1 MSYEDDNN
9 GIGGLG
15 VFLLIVVGLIG
26 IVAISTFFGSFGTV
40 DTGYRGVVIHLGNPT
55 GEIKD
60 QGFYWKTPFITDVV
74 DMNVQVQKTEVKAS
88 AASKDLQDVTTSVA
102 LNYRL
107 DPSSVGKLYQDVRT
121 DYDVKLVQPRLQESI
136 KAATSQY
143 TAEELVTKR
152 SEVRDKI
159 EMNLR
164 DKLLSYGI
172 IVDQVNIVDFSF
184 STSFNAAIEKK
195 VTAEQDALAAKN
207 KLEQIK
213 FEAQQTIESAKAQ
226 AESIKIQAEAVNS
239 QGGADYV
246 SLQAIQ
252 KWDGKLPIQMVPGSS
267 VPFINVTK

>member
-1 MSYEDDNN
+1 MSYGQENS
-9 GIGGLG
+9 GTETLG
-15 VFLLIVVGLIG
+15 VFLLIVVGLFSLIG
-26 IVAISTFFGSFGTV
+26 LFAFFGSFGTV

-60 QGFYWKTPFITDVV
+60 QGFYWKAPFITDVV
-74 DMNVQVQKTEVKAS
+74 EMSVQVQKTEVEAS
-88 AASKDLQDVTTSVA
+88 AASRDLQDVTTKVA

-107 DPSSVGKLYQDVRT
+107 DPASVGTLYQDVRK
-121 DYDVKLVQPRLQESI
+121 DYDIKLVQPRLQESI

-164 DKLLSYGI
+164 DKLLSYGL

-184 STSFNAAIEKK
+184 SPSFNAAIEKK

-252 KWDGKLPIQMVPGSS
+252 KWDGQLPTQMIPGSS

>member
-1 MSYEDDNN
+1 MSYGQESSES
-9 GIGGLG
+9 GALG
-15 VFLLIVVGLIG
+15 VFLLLILIFIG
-26 IVAISTFFGSFGTV
+26 IIGISTFFGSFGTV

-60 QGFYWKTPFITDVV
+60 QGFYWKAPFITDVV
-74 DMNVQVQKTEVKAS
+74 EMSVQVQKTEVEAS
-88 AASKDLQDVTTSVA
+88 AASKDLQDVTTKVA

-107 DPSSVGKLYQDVRT
+107 DPASVGTLYQDVRK
-121 DYDVKLVQPRLQESI
+121 DYDIKLVQPRLQESV

-184 STSFNAAIEKK
+184 SQSFNAAIEKK

-252 KWDGKLPIQMVPGSS
+252 KWNGQLPTQMIPGST